1 MQRLRIAM
9 LTHSVNPRG
18 GVVHAMQLAEALQD
32 LGHDVTLI
40 AAAEPGK
47 DFFRS
52 ARCQTF
58 LIPLPTLSDDFVTSV
73 GQRIQAYIDYFGQST
88 TETFD
93 IYHAQDAISGCAMAR
108 LSERGIVDGFIRTV
122 HHLDQFDDSS
132 LAAWQNRSFL
142 AAQQVLCVSRDWQDK
157 LHKQHRIAAVQVNN
171 GVDMQRYSPTP
182 QANDETLR
190 QSLGLT
196 RGGPIFLAVG
206 GIEARKNTLRIF
218 AAFHEVLQQ
227 RPNAQLI
234 IVGGASLLNHDVYR
248 QRFNAAVAESGL
260 QEGPGQSL
268 IITGPLPDADMPSVL
283 RLADALV
290 FPSLTE
296 GFGLVVLEAI
306 VSGTPAIVSLRPPFT
321 DYLQDQDC
329 IWTDPEDS
337 AAIAIA
343 MLRAVEDFPTD
354 SLSTIA
360 KRLSEAFSWAQ
371 SADIHLEIYRS
382 FINAQGTKH
391 A

>member
-1 MQRLRIAM
+1 MPRLRIAM

-32 LGHDVTLI
+32 IGHDVTLI

-47 DFFRS
+47 KFFR
-52 ARCQTF
+52 AVRCQTP
-58 LIPLPTLSDDFVTSV
+58 LIPLAGLSGDLVATV
-73 GQRIQAYIDYFGQST
+73 GQRIQAYIDYFSQSD

-93 IYHAQDAISGCAMAR
+93 IYHAQDAISGCAMAE
-108 LSERGIVDGFIRTV
+108 LSERGIINGFVRTV
-122 HHLDQFDDSS
+122 HHLDSFDEAS
-132 LAAWQNRSFL
+132 LANWQNRSFL
-142 AAQQVLCVSRDWQDK
+142 AAQQVLCVSREWQEK
-157 LHKQHRIAAVQVNN
+157 LHKQHRLAATQVNN
-171 GVDMQRYSPTP
+171 GVDVQRYSPAP
-182 QANDETLR
+182 QAHDDTLR

-218 AAFHEVLQQ
+218 AAFRQVLQQ

-234 IVGGASLLNHDVYR
+234 IVGGASLLNHDEYR
-248 QRFNAAVAESGL
+248 QRFNDAVSESGI
-260 QEGPGQSL
+260 QDGPGQAL
-268 IITGPLPDADMPSVL
+268 IITGPLPDADMPSL
-283 RLADALV
+283 FRLADALV

-306 VSGTPAIVSLRPPFT
+306 ISGTPAIVSLRPPFI
-321 DYLQDQDC
+321 DYLQYQDC

-337 AAIAIA
+337 TAITNA
-343 MLRAVEDFPTD
+343 MLTAVDDFPTD
-354 SLSTIA
+354 SLPTIA
-360 KRLSEAFSWAQ
+360 RRLSEQFSWGQ
-371 SADIHLEIYRS
+371 SANTHLEIYRS
-382 FINAQGTKH
+382 LINAKGTQH

>member
-47 DFFRS
+47 NFFR
-52 ARCQTF
+52 ATRCQTT
-58 LIPLPTLSDDFVTSV
+58 LIPLPALNGDLVATV
-73 GQRIQAYIDYFGQST
+73 GQRIQAYIDYFSQPDV
-88 TETFD
+88 ETFD
-93 IYHAQDAISGCAMAR
+93 IYHAQDAISGCAMAE
-108 LSERGIVDGFIRTV
+108 LGERGVIAGFVRTV
-122 HHLDQFDDSS
+122 HHLDQFDDTS
-132 LAAWQNRSFL
+132 LAAWQSRSYL

-157 LHKQHRIAAVQVNN
+157 LHNQHGITAVQVNN
-171 GVDMQRYSPTP
+171 GVDTQRYSPTP

-190 QSLGLT
+190 QALGLT

-206 GIEARKNTLRIF
+206 GIEARKNTLRIL
-218 AAFHEVLQQ
+218 AAFSEILQQ
-227 RPNAQLI
+227 RPDAQLI
-234 IVGGASLLNHDVYR
+234 IVGGASLLNHHAYR
-248 QRFNAAVAESGL
+248 QRFNAAAAESGL
-260 QEGPGQSL
+260 QDGTGQPL
-268 IITGPLPDADMPSVL
+268 IITGPLPDADMPSL
-283 RLADALV
+283 FRLADALV

-306 VSGTPAIVSLRPPFT
+306 ISGTPTIVSLRPPFT
-321 DYLQDQDC
+321 DYLKYQDC

-337 AAIAIA
+337 VAISIAMGAAID
-343 MLRAVEDFPTD
+343 DFPKA
-354 SLSTIA
+354 SLPKIA
-360 KRLSEAFSWAQ
+360 QRLSEEFSWAQ
-371 SADIHLEIYRS
+371 SANSHLEIYRS
-382 FINAQGTKH
+382 LINAQGTQY

>member
-32 LGHDVTLI
+32 FGHDVTLI

-52 ARCQTF
+52 TRCQTF
-58 LIPLPTLSDDFVTSV
+58 LIPLPALSGDFVTSV

-88 TETFD
+88 TDTFD
-93 IYHAQDAISGCAMAR
+93 IYHAQDAISGCAMAE
-108 LSERGIVDGFIRTV
+108 LSERGIISGFVRTV

-132 LAAWQNRSFL
+132 LATWQSRSFL

-157 LHKQHRIAAVQVNN
+157 LHNQHRIAAVQVNN
-171 GVDMQRYSPTP
+171 GVETQRYSPTP

-218 AAFHEVLQQ
+218 AAFRQVLQQ
-227 RPNAQLI
+227 RPDAQLI
-234 IVGGASLLNHDVYR
+234 IVGGASLLNHHEYR

-260 QEGPGQSL
+260 QDGPGQSL
-268 IITGPLPDADMPSVL
+268 IITGPLPDADMPGL
-283 RLADALV
+283 FRLADALV

-306 VSGTPAIVSLRPPFT
+306 ISGTPAIVSLRPPFT
-321 DYLQDQDC
+321 DYLQYQDC

-337 AAIAIA
+337 AAISIA
-343 MLRAVEDFPTD
+343 MNAAIDDFPKH
-354 SLSTIA
+354 SLPTIA
-360 KRLSEAFSWAQ
+360 QRLSNEFSWAQ
-371 SADIHLEIYRS
+371 SANSHLEIYRS
-382 FINAQGTKH
+382 LINAKGTQY

>member
-73 GQRIQAYIDYFGQST
+73 GQRIQAYIDYFSQST
-88 TETFD
+88 TDTFD

-234 IVGGASLLNHDVYR
+234 IVGGASLLNHDEYR

-260 QEGPGQSL
+260 QSGPGQSL
-268 IITGPLPDADMPSVL
+268 IFTGPLPDADMPSVL

-371 SADIHLEIYRS
+371 SADTHLEIYRS

>member
-40 AAAEPGK
+40 AATEPGK
-47 DFFRS
+47 NFFR
-52 ARCQTF
+52 AVRCQTT
-58 LIPLPTLSDDFVTSV
+58 LIPLPTLSGDLVATV
-73 GQRIQAYIDYFGQST
+73 GQRIQAYIDYFSRSDA
-88 TETFD
+88 ETFD

-108 LSERGIVDGFIRTV
+108 LGERGIVDGFIRTV
-122 HHLDQFDDSS
+122 HHLDQFDDGS
-132 LAAWQNRSFL
+132 LAAWQSRSFL

-157 LHKQHRIAAVQVNN
+157 LHNQHGITAVQVNN
-171 GVDMQRYSPTP
+171 GVDTQRYSPIP
-182 QANDETLR
+182 QANDEKLR

-218 AAFHEVLQQ
+218 AAFRQVLQK
-227 RPNAQLI
+227 RPDAQLL
-234 IVGGASLLNHDVYR
+234 IVGGASLLNHDEYR

-260 QEGPGQSL
+260 QDGPGQSL
-268 IITGPLPDADMPSVL
+268 IITGPLPDADMPGL
-283 RLADALV
+283 FRLADALV

-306 VSGTPAIVSLRPPFT
+306 ISGTPAIVSLRPPFT
-321 DYLQDQDC
+321 DYLKYQDC

-337 AAIAIA
+337 AAISIA
-343 MLRAVEDFPTD
+343 MNAAIDDFPKA
-354 SLSTIA
+354 SLPKIA
-360 KRLSEAFSWAQ
+360 QRLSEEFSWAQ
-371 SADIHLEIYRS
+371 SANSHLEIYRS
-382 FINAQGTKH
+382 LINAQGTQY

>member
-47 DFFRS
+47 NFFR
-52 ARCQTF
+52 ATRCQTT
-58 LIPLPTLSDDFVTSV
+58 LIPLPALNGDLVATV
-73 GQRIQAYIDYFGQST
+73 GQRIQAYIDYFSQPDV
-88 TETFD
+88 ETFD
-93 IYHAQDAISGCAMAR
+93 IYHAQDAISGCAMAQ
-108 LSERGIVDGFIRTV
+108 LGERGIIEGFIRTV

-132 LAAWQNRSFL
+132 LATWQSRSFM

-157 LHKQHRIAAVQVNN
+157 LHSQHRITAVQVNN
-171 GVDMQRYSPTP
+171 GVDTQRYSPMP

-190 QSLGLT
+190 QLLGLT

-218 AAFHEVLQQ
+218 AAFRQVLQQ
-227 RPNAQLI
+227 RPDAQLI
-234 IVGGASLLNHDVYR
+234 IVGGASLLNHHAYR
-248 QRFNAAVAESGL
+248 QCFNAAVAQSGL
-260 QEGPGQSL
+260 QDGPGQSL
-268 IITGPLPDADMPSVL
+268 IITGPLPDADMPGL
-283 RLADALV
+283 FRLVDALV

-306 VSGTPAIVSLRPPFT
+306 ISGAPAIVSLRPPFT
-321 DYLQDQDC
+321 DYLKYQDC

-337 AAIAIA
+337 VAISIAMNAAID
-343 MLRAVEDFPTD
+343 DFPKA
-354 SLSTIA
+354 SLPKIA
-360 KRLSEAFSWAQ
+360 QRLSEEFSWAQ
-371 SADIHLEIYRS
+371 SANSHLEIYRS
-382 FINAQGTKH
+382 LINAQGTQY

>member
-40 AAAEPGK
+40 AATEPGK
-47 DFFRS
+47 NFFR
-52 ARCQTF
+52 ATRCQTT
-58 LIPLPTLSDDFVTSV
+58 LIALPTLSGDLVATV
-73 GQRIQAYIDYFGQST
+73 GQRIQAYIDYFSQSDAD
-88 TETFD
+88 TFD

-108 LSERGIVDGFIRTV
+108 LGERCIVDGFIRTV

-157 LHKQHRIAAVQVNN
+157 LHNQHGIAAVQVNN
-171 GVDMQRYSPTP
+171 GVDTQRYSPTP

-206 GIEARKNTLRIF
+206 GIEVRKNTLRIF
-218 AAFHEVLQQ
+218 AGFREVLQQ
-227 RPNAQLI
+227 RPDAQLL
-234 IVGGASLLNHDVYR
+234 IVGGASLLNHDEYR
-248 QRFNAAVAESGL
+248 RRFNAAVAESGL
-260 QEGPGQSL
+260 QDGPGQSL
-268 IITGPLPDADMPSVL
+268 IITGPLPDADMPGL
-283 RLADALV
+283 FRLADALV

-306 VSGTPAIVSLRPPFT
+306 ISGTPAIVSLRPPFT
-321 DYLQDQDC
+321 DYLQYQDC

-337 AAIAIA
+337 AAISIA
-343 MLRAVEDFPTD
+343 MNAAIDDFPKA
-354 SLSTIA
+354 SLPKIA
-360 KRLSEAFSWAQ
+360 QRLSEEFSWAQ
-371 SADIHLEIYRS
+371 SANSHLEIYRS
-382 FINAQGTKH
+382 LINAQGTQY